1 MEETNIFTVP
11 KNKDKLPEGDYFLIE
26 NYCLDKT
33 CDCCK
38 VMINFVPRENRFLT
52 LATIGYGWESF
63 SFYKKWAYGEKDI
76 ASQMEGTHVEPGGVQ
91 SKYTHFFLEQLNL
104 TILRDKSFTEMI
116 KYHYRLFKDV
126 LKNLKPNDPCP
137 CGCGKKYSRFHAWK

>member
-1 MEETNIFTVP
+1 MDFIPFYKCFPDIALEETNIFTIP

-38 VMINFVPRENRFLT
+38 VMINFVPKRNDSVI

-63 SFYKKWAYGEKDI
+63 SFYQKWAYGDGEI
-76 ASQMEGTHVEPGGVQ
+76 AFQMEGAHIEPSGIQ
-91 SKYTHFFLEQLNL
+91 SEYTRFFLEQLNV
-104 TILRDKSFTEMI
+104 TILQDKSFTEMI
-116 KYHYRLFKDV
+116 KRHYRLFKT
-126 LKNLKPNDPCP
+126 C
-137 CGCGKKYSRFHAWK
+137 